1 LDRID
6 QVPEGLYGLCVSLDQ
21 NTAVIGAERPNEAE
35 VFVNNNGTWSLQQ
48 LIIGPD
54 DSDFGTSVKVIGDM
68 LMVTAYDAFNPNGI
82 FSGVAYIFTR
92 GGSTWTA
99 QPDFLMAPGV
109 NGIPGPAQDNQRF
122 GNFATMTKAGSQTIF
137 VIGSQTYSEPSAP
150 LVGAIYTAILH

>member
-1 LDRID
+1 MSATGTPRAPHSRATPLSDAATPRSTSRCLVKEGFFWRPQGYRSLSETYGEWSQQARLDPID

-48 LIIGPD
+48 LITGPD

-68 LMVTAYDAFNPNGI
+68 LMVTAYDAFNPHGI

-92 GGSTWTA
+92 G
-99 QPDFLMAPGV
+99 
-109 NGIPGPAQDNQRF
+109 
-122 GNFATMTKAGSQTIF
+122 
-137 VIGSQTYSEPSAP
+137 
-150 LVGAIYTAILH
+150 